1 MLFLRGIKMQ
11 KGSFH
16 FRFLAHKTIQY
27 RSWRNKRFGPILF
40 FLVCM
45 PLVLQGCSGSE
56 IGGIVGEVFSGAV
69 SMSFTDNDED
79 GGEISGTVNVSR
91 ASNELGI
98 DTYNLYWASGPSTK
112 MSDGL
117 IIKIDKSEE
126 TIVYEF
132 SENTAIP
139 MGATHLIVYT
149 ERDGVE
155 MATGVSV
162 AIVDLG
168 VPVNPAVGI
177 AFTDTDSDANEL
189 EGDVNITRALDESD
203 VTDYVLY
210 WGSDATTKQSATA
223 IATIAK
229 TGSDLV
235 FTFAADT
242 AKPALATHLLVFTRN
257 ADGEMGTGASLAIV
271 DLGVPVNPAVGIAF
285 TDTDSDANELE
296 GDVNITRALD
306 ESDVT
311 DYVLY
316 WGSDATTKQ
325 SATAIA
331 TIAKTG
337 SDLVFTFAAD
347 TAKPALAT
355 HLLVFTRN
363 ADGEMGTGASLA
375 IVDLGVPVNPAVGI
389 AFTDTDSDA
398 NELEGDVNI
407 TRALDESDVT
417 DYVLY
422 WGSDAT
428 TKQSAT
434 AIATIAKTGSDLV
447 FTFAA
452 DTAKPA
458 LATHLLVFTRNADG
472 EMGTGVSEE
481 IVDSAIL
488 VPGDTTMVVTKGDYS
503 VRCTFW
509 SGNRCTRPEIENTS
523 IFAGS
528 AYGTWMYLY
537 PNDGT
542 RRISACKAF
551 CDLATGSQALENC
564 GEGWTGNVYSTGNR
578 LFGILSGVNFSY
590 NGEGYDG
597 GVHFTNNS
605 HNISVECSGW

>member
-257 ADGEMGTGASLAIV
+257 ADGEMGTG
-271 DLGVPVNPAVGIAF
+271 
-285 TDTDSDANELE
+285 
-296 GDVNITRALD
+296 
-306 ESDVT
+306 
-311 DYVLY
+311 
-316 WGSDATTKQ
+316 
-325 SATAIA
+325 
-331 TIAKTG
+331 
-337 SDLVFTFAAD
+337 
-347 TAKPALAT
+347 
-355 HLLVFTRN
+355 
-363 ADGEMGTGASLA
+363 
-375 IVDLGVPVNPAVGI
+375 
-389 AFTDTDSDA
+389 
-398 NELEGDVNI
+398 
-407 TRALDESDVT
+407 
-417 DYVLY
+417 
-422 WGSDAT
+422 
-428 TKQSAT
+428 
-434 AIATIAKTGSDLV
+434 
-447 FTFAA
+447 
-452 DTAKPA
+452 
-458 LATHLLVFTRNADG
+458 
-472 EMGTGVSEE
+472 VSEE

>member
-1 MLFLRGIKMQ
+1 LWI
-11 KGSFH
+11 
-16 FRFLAHKTIQY
+16 
-27 RSWRNKRFGPILF
+27 W
-40 FLVCM
+40 
-45 PLVLQGCSGSE
+45 
-56 IGGIVGEVFSGAV
+56 
-69 SMSFTDNDED
+69 
-79 GGEISGTVNVSR
+79 
-91 ASNELGI
+91 
-98 DTYNLYWASGPSTK
+98 
-112 MSDGL
+112 
-117 IIKIDKSEE
+117 
-126 TIVYEF
+126 
-132 SENTAIP
+132 
-139 MGATHLIVYT
+139 
-149 ERDGVE
+149 
-155 MATGVSV
+155 
-162 AIVDLG
+162 
-168 VPVNPAVGI
+168 
-177 AFTDTDSDANEL
+177 
-189 EGDVNITRALDESD
+189 
-203 VTDYVLY
+203 
-210 WGSDATTKQSATA
+210 
-223 IATIAK
+223 
-229 TGSDLV
+229 
-235 FTFAADT
+235 
-242 AKPALATHLLVFTRN
+242 
-257 ADGEMGTGASLAIV
+257 
-271 DLGVPVNPAVGIAF
+271 GVPVNPAVGIAF

-509 SGNRCTRPEIENTS
+509 SGNRCTRPE
-523 IFAGS
+523 
-528 AYGTWMYLY
+528 
-537 PNDGT
+537 
-542 RRISACKAF
+542 
-551 CDLATGSQALENC
+551 
-564 GEGWTGNVYSTGNR
+564 
-578 LFGILSGVNFSY
+578 
-590 NGEGYDG
+590 
-597 GVHFTNNS
+597 
-605 HNISVECSGW
+605 